1 MGGPAQSGGQ
11 VGSQRSLS
19 MTVRGVLRRA
29 VDVYR
34 DQPQT
39 AQRLRHQLDRL
50 DEPLRVAI
58 AGKVKA
64 GKSTLL
70 NALVGELIAP
80 TDAGEC
86 TRVVTWYCDGHS
98 PKIVMDP
105 KEGSPAQLPVNRR
118 DGALIIDMQ
127 GAPAESLNRLVVH
140 WPSPSLRDTTLI
152 DTPGIASMSTGTSR
166 RTVSFLSPEDDSPTE
181 ADAVIYLMRHLHAT
195 DAEFLESF
203 RDRRV
208 GRASSVNTVA
218 VLSRADEIGAG
229 RVDAMFSAKTIAQ
242 RYRKDP
248 TLSGLCQGVVPVA
261 GLLAQTGR
269 TLRQAEFDTLAALAR
284 RPREEVDRLLLSTDR
299 FLRAASDADAVTQPG
314 ESSEARSRLLARF
327 GLFGLRL
334 SMTLIRQGTDG
345 PAALA
350 DELVRR
356 SGLDEL
362 RELLNTQFTERRDLL
377 KARSALLALTAV
389 LHENTRADTGNL
401 VGEVE
406 RILAGAHEF
415 AELRLLSVLRSGA
428 ISLPTLELDEAERL
442 LGGSGGAAAVRLG
455 QPPSSGT
462 EELRKAALE
471 ALSRWRR
478 RGENPLSSRAVA
490 DACRVVVRSCEGMV
504 ARLTGSQGA
513 SDGPGDR

>member
-1 MGGPAQSGGQ
+1 MTSSVQLGGQLGGP
-11 VGSQRSLS
+11 RSLS

-29 VDVYR
+29 VDAYR

-39 AQRLRHQLDRL
+39 AQTLRHQLDRL

-86 TRVVTWYCDGHS
+86 TRVVTWYRDGHS

-105 KEGSPAQLPVNRR
+105 KQGSSTPLPVNRQ
-118 DGALIIDMQ
+118 DGALIIDLQ
-127 GAPAESLNRLVVH
+127 GTPAEALNRLVVH
-140 WPSPSLRDTTLI
+140 WPSPSLRETTLI
-152 DTPGIASMSTGTSR
+152 DTPGIASMSKDTSR
-166 RTVSFLSPEDDSPTE
+166 RTVTFLTPEDDSPSE

-218 VLSRADEIGAG
+218 VLSRADEVGGG

-248 TLSGLCQGVVPVA
+248 TLRGLCQGVVPVA

-269 TLRQAEFDTLAALAR
+269 TLRQAEFDMLAQLSRA
-284 RPREEVDRLLLSTDR
+284 PREEVDRLLLSTDR
-299 FLRAASDADAVTQPG
+299 FLQGGALAAPAIQQGQGPEGS
-314 ESSEARSRLLARF
+314 SRLLARF

-334 SMTLIRQGTDG
+334 SVTLIRQGTDS

-350 DELVRR
+350 EELLRR
-356 SGLDEL
+356 SGLEEL
-362 RELLNTQFTERRDLL
+362 REVLNTQFTERRDLL
-377 KARSALLALTAV
+377 KARSALLALTGV
-389 LHENTRADTGNL
+389 LNTDPRADTGPL
-401 VGEVE
+401 FGEVE

-415 AELRLLSVLRSGA
+415 AELRMLSVLRSGV
-428 ISLPTLELDEAERL
+428 ITLPKVELDEAERL
-442 LGGSGGAAAVRLG
+442 LGGSGGATAVRLEL
-455 QPPSSGT
+455 PADSAAD
-462 EELRKAALE
+462 ELRHAALE
-471 ALSRWRR
+471 VLSRWRR
-478 RGENPLSSRAVA
+478 RAESPLSNRAVA

-504 ARLTGSQGA
+504 ARLA
-513 SDGPGDR
+513 GD

>member
-1 MGGPAQSGGQ
+1 
-11 VGSQRSLS
+11 

-86 TRVVTWYCDGHS
+86 TRVVTWYCAGHS

-105 KEGSPAQLPVNRR
+105 KEGPPAPLPVNRR

-127 GAPAESLNRLVVH
+127 GAPVEALNRLVVH

-166 RTVSFLSPEDDSPTE
+166 RTVSFLAPEDDSPTE

-248 TLSGLCQGVVPVA
+248 TLRGLCQGVVPVA

-269 TLRQAEFDTLAALAR
+269 TLRQAEFDALAALSR

-299 FLRAASDADAVTQPG
+299 FLRASSAASDADAVTQPG
-314 ESSEARSRLLARF
+314 EGPEGRSRLLARF

-334 SMTLIRQGTDG
+334 STTLIRQGTDS

-389 LHENTRADTGNL
+389 LQEDTRADTEKL

-428 ISLPTLELDEAERL
+428 IMLPKPELDEAERL

-455 QPPSSGT
+455 RPPGCGT
-462 EELRKAALE
+462 GELRQAALE
-471 ALSRWRR
+471 ALGRWRR

-504 ARLTGSQGA
+504 ARLTGEEGA
-513 SDGPGDR
+513 VSR

>member
-1 MGGPAQSGGQ
+1 
-11 VGSQRSLS
+11 
-19 MTVRGVLRRA
+19 VRNPRA
-29 VDVYR
+29 
-34 DQPQT
+34 
-39 AQRLRHQLDRL
+39 
-50 DEPLRVAI
+50 
-58 AGKVKA
+58 G
-64 GKSTLL
+64 
-70 NALVGELIAP
+70 AP
-80 TDAGEC
+80 
-86 TRVVTWYCDGHS
+86 
-98 PKIVMDP
+98 PP
-105 KEGSPAQLPVNRR
+105 LPVNRR
-118 DGALIIDMQ
+118 DGALVIDMQ
-127 GAPAESLNRLVVH
+127 GAPAEALNRLVVH

-152 DTPGIASMSTGTSR
+152 DTPGIASMSIGTSR
-166 RTVSFLSPEDDSPTE
+166 RTVAFLAPEDDSPTE

-248 TLSGLCQGVVPVA
+248 TLRGLCQGVVPVA

-269 TLRQAEFDTLAALAR
+269 TLRQAEFDALAALSR

-299 FLRAASDADAVTQPG
+299 FLRAASLPDAALQAG
-314 ESSEARSRLLARF
+314 EDSEARSRLLARF

-334 SMTLIRQGTDG
+334 SVTLIRQGTDG

-389 LHENTRADTGNL
+389 LHEDTRPDTGKL

-428 ISLPTLELDEAERL
+428 IMLPKPELDEAERL

-455 QPPSSGT
+455 RPANCGT
-462 EELRKAALE
+462 EELRQAALE
-471 ALSRWRR
+471 ALGRWRR
-478 RGENPLSSRAVA
+478 RGENPLSSRTAA

-504 ARLTGSQGA
+504 ARL
-513 SDGPGDR
+513 SDTTVTDQ